1 MDKLINM
8 NRRLRIGIFSS
19 SFVILILAGII
30 IDSIFVVGLGF
41 VTLAILVY
49 TNMKYDDIHNK
60 KLSNSLKESL
70 EEYNFNYTDSY
81 ITQDFL
87 SGIAINTENEKVA
100 ILTRHNNK
108 SKFQLDE
115 INFSDI
121 LESKVIEDNITVT
134 KSSKGGLIGGAAV
147 GSMVA
152 GGVGAII
159 GGLSGNKVSRDSV
172 LSMTLE
178 IVVNDLSNPLHEIKF
193 LYSPTPIKKDT
204 VFYKQIHSDINK
216 WHKTITVIM
225 KRNEINKI

>member
-1 MDKLINM
+1 MSKLIDM
-8 NRRLRIGIFSS
+8 NRYLRIGILSS
-19 SFVILILAGII
+19 AFITLIFTGII
-30 IDSIFVVGLGF
+30 IDSLLVVALGF
-41 VTLAILVY
+41 VCLGLLVY

-70 EEYNFNYTDSY
+70 EEYKFNYTDSY

-87 SGIAINTENEKVA
+87 SGIAINTDNDKIA
-100 ILTRHNNK
+100 ILTRPNNK

-121 LESKVIEDNITVT
+121 LESKVLEDNLTITS
-134 KSSKGGLIGGAAV
+134 SSKGGLIGGAAV
-147 GSMVA
+147 GGMIA

-159 GGLSGNKVSRDSV
+159 GGLSGNKVSSDSV

-193 LYSPTPIKKDT
+193 LYSPTPIKKNT
-204 VFYKQIHSDINK
+204 VFYKQTHSDINK
-216 WHKTITVIM
+216 WYKILTVVM
-225 KRNEINKI
+225 KRNELNKI